1 MTEKEVLSLFD
12 RYGALL
18 NGHFKLSSGLHSG
31 KYLQCALVLQYPG
44 VAAKLSKA
52 LAGKFEGKEK
62 IDVVVGPALGGV
74 TLAYEVARATGAR
87 GIFTER
93 QDGVMALRRG
103 FSIKP
108 GEKVLVVEDVITT
121 GGSTKEV
128 MKVIE
133 DAGGVVV
140 GIGSIIDRSAG
151 TAGFNVRFASLAKVD
166 IKTYEAE
173 SCPLCKEGAPAIK
186 PGSRK

>member
-1 MTEKEVLSLFD
+1 
-12 RYGALL
+12 
-18 NGHFKLSSGLHSG
+18 
-31 KYLQCALVLQYPG
+31 
-44 VAAKLSKA
+44 
-52 LAGKFEGKEK
+52 
-62 IDVVVGPALGGV
+62 
-74 TLAYEVARATGAR
+74 
-87 GIFTER
+87 
-93 QDGVMALRRG
+93 MALRRG